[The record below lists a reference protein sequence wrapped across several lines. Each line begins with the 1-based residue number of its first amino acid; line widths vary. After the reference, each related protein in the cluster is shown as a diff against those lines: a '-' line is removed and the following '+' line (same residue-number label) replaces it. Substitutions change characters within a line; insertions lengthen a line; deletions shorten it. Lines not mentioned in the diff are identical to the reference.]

1 MRRRAVLSAITVA
14 ALLAPAAAR
23 AADLVPTACP
33 PAVVVFPATPPEG
46 VPVGTVVARVGPP
59 YRLERSRFTG
69 QPRTVVFNDP
79 GSLPGSVDPEFAL
92 VPLPRARH
100 FHTQAVYPRGY

>member
-1 MRRRAVLSAITVA
+1 MRRRAYLCAITVA

-23 AADLVPTACP
+23 AADLASTACP
-33 PAVVVFPATPPEG
+33 PAVVVFPAYTPEG
-46 VPVGTVVARVGPP
+46 SRVGTIVERVGPP

-79 GSLPGSVDPEFAL
+79 GSLPGSVDPEFTL
-92 VPLPRARH
+92 VPLRRVH
-100 FHTQAVYPRGY
+100 QFHTRAVYPRGY